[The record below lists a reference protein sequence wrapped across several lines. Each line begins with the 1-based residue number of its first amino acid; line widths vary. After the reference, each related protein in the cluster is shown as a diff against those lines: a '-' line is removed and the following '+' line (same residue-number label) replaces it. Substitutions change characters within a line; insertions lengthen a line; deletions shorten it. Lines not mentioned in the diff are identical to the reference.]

1 MTSEQD
7 KVPEWAMKAA
17 KEVNRIYLHGGFPG
31 LTDNLLARIIAS
43 HAPAI
48 DEVIEK
54 VPEWAMK
61 AEAAIWRQFDQ
72 SERLEHGEF
81 ARIIAAHA
89 PLDEAVKD
97 GPWCDVCGG
106 AIEFLCVNCDKKA
119 LERAQNG

>member
-1 MTSEQD
+1 MKIDDD

-31 LTDNLLARIIAS
+31 LTDNLL
-43 HAPAI
+43 
-48 DEVIEK
+48 
-54 VPEWAMK
+54 
-61 AEAAIWRQFDQ
+61 
-72 SERLEHGEF
+72 